1 MNTPYKTITRVSETE
16 EQLRDDAPGAGDST
30 ALTVKQILQALLSL
44 LRRRKY
50 FVIALVA
57 IITVGLGIYGKYFNL
72 TDAERAQKELKAA
85 MSSVSKHMILPEGD
99 EPVLATVT
107 DAGAL
112 IKQQAFF
119 AGSVNGDQLLL
130 FPRNLKAILYSPSRN
145 KIINAGPIEQQQ
157 QTALEKVPTPI
168 PDINSG
174 ANTPS
179 SVEAVA
185 GRQNT
190 LTVEIR
196 NGTGK
201 NGFGARV
208 ADAINALGG
217 YEVLK
222 VADAVSK
229 KYQKTIIVSRTE
241 DVADKARIKVLA
253 AAIGAEIR
261 EDFPAGEPSTS
272 ANILVIAGENRE

>member
-1 MNTPYKTITRVSETE
+1 MSPASADALADGSETE
-16 EQLRDDAPGAGDST
+16 EVLRNDAPSA
-30 ALTVKQILQALLSL
+30 KQILGALFQFLK
-44 LRRRKY
+44 RKK
-50 FVIALVA
+50 FPVIIFA
-57 IITVGLGIYGKYFNL
+57 IIIATSFGIYARYFHL
-72 TDAERAQKELKAA
+72 TDAERAQKEVKAA
-85 MSSVSKHMILPEGD
+85 MSAVSKHMILPEGD

-107 DAGAL
+107 DAGTL

-145 KIINAGPIEQQQ
+145 KIVNAGPIEQQQ
-157 QTALEKVPTPI
+157 QTALEKSPTPT
-168 PDINSG
+168 PSVNSG

-179 SVEAVA
+179 SVEAVV

-241 DVADKARIKVLA
+241 DVADKARIKALA

-272 ANILVIAGENRE
+272 ANILVIAGENKE